1 MAKELNRIKV
11 ALVEQKRTNRWL
23 ANELG
28 KDEATVSNWCTN
40 KSQPSLETIVRIV
53 QLLKVDLNE
62 LIRVDSQ
69 DEKE

>member
-1 MAKELNRIKV
+1 MAKGLNRIKV

-40 KSQPSLETIVRIV
+40 KSQPSLETIVRIA
-53 QLLKVDLNE
+53 QLLKVELNE
-62 LIRVDSQ
+62 LIRVEPQ
-69 DEKE
+69 D

>member
-1 MAKELNRIKV
+1 MAKEINRIKL

-40 KSQPSLETIVRIV
+40 KSQPSLETIIRIAQLLGVELNQLVRI
-53 QLLKVDLNE
+53 K
-62 LIRVDSQ
+62 
-69 DEKE
+69 

>member
-40 KSQPSLETIVRIV
+40 KSQPSLETIVRIA